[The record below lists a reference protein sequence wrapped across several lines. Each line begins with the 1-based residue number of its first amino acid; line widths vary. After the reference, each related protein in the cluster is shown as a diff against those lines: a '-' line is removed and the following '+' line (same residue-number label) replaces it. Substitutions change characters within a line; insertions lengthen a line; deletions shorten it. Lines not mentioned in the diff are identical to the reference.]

1 MGRKPAGSPRAAKLP
16 RVVGGSAPVRSL
28 IGDDGSSAV
37 MPAKPTSKPPKKA
50 IGGKKPGRPGAFKKK
65 VGHQKGQGGRGKPKP
80 GGKR

>member
-1 MGRKPAGSPRAAKLP
+1 MEAGVDDADYRKEAHFIA
-16 RVVGGSAPVRSL
+16 SL

-37 MPAKPTSKPPKKA
+37 TPAKPNAKPPKKA

-65 VGHQKGQGGRGKPKP
+65 VGYQKGQGGRGKPKP

>member
-1 MGRKPAGSPRAAKLP
+1 MGKPPAKPRP
-16 RVVGGSAPVRSL
+16 PVGGSEPVRSL

-37 MPAKPTSKPPKKA
+37 MPVKPTAKPPQKA
-50 IGGKKPGRPGAFKKK
+50 MGGKKPGRPGAFKKK

>member
-1 MGRKPAGSPRAAKLP
+1 
-16 RVVGGSAPVRSL
+16 VVGGSAPSRSL

-37 MPAKPTSKPPKKA
+37 TPAKPASKPPKKA

-65 VGHQKGQGGRGKPKP
+65 VGYQKGQGGRGKPKP